1 MKAVATIT
9 WDEIRDWLAEAGSIC
24 SGFYVEYQETRNAH
38 HNSPVRR
45 RLYPSRRQA
54 KADPA
59 ISWVIGNRE
68 F

>member
-1 MKAVATIT
+1 MKAVGTLT

-24 SGFYVEYQETRNAH
+24 SGIHVEYQESRSAH
-38 HNSPVRR
+38 HNPSLRR
-45 RLYPSRRQA
+45 RLHRPKRIV

-68 F
+68 L